1 MLTYQRLG
9 ISERDY
15 NDLKLKFDNKINHIN
30 KTVIKS
36 NYKQEDGYFIAYF
49 AKLDRITFGVD
60 KQYYIEFKSS
70 KVTDKSSNSREITTG
85 CDFGLEVI
93 WKNSIKEEITNE
105 ASWKEDPFKE
115 DNWQKDPKLRKA
127 IVGQAKNKI
136 NLSTT
141 EKRNLEEQ
149 LMKMQGLKVSYVVM
163 FRCEND
169 KGIIV
174 QIGEDESLNETPIP
188 LSEYIID
195 YFLACLHGVT
205 DPNLVEKMLKSDL
218 DFRVKITSNLPKP
231 KPKPKPKP
239 TSDLGPESRTKR
251 KPRM

>member
-15 NDLKLKFDNKINHIN
+15 NDLKLKFDSKINYIN
-30 KTVIKS
+30 KSVSKS
-36 NYKQEDGYFIAYF
+36 NFKQEDGYFIAYF
-49 AKLDRITFGVD
+49 AKLDRIIFGVD
-60 KQYYIEFKSS
+60 KEYYIEFKSS
-70 KVTDKSSNSREITTG
+70 KVTDKSSNSSEIITG

-127 IVGQAKNKI
+127 IVGQAKNKT
-136 NLSTT
+136 NLNTT
-141 EKRNLEEQ
+141 EKRDLKEQ
-149 LMKMQGLKVSYVVM
+149 CEKMQKLKVSYVVM
-163 FRCEND
+163 LRCAND

-195 YFLACLHGVT
+195 YFLACLHGET
-205 DPNLVEKMLKSDL
+205 APNLVEEMLKSDL
-218 DFRVKITSNLPKP
+218 GFRVEITSNLPKP
-231 KPKPKPKP
+231 KPKPKP
-239 TSDLGPESRTKR
+239 TSDLEPESRTKR
-251 KPRM
+251 KPKM